1 MTYRK
6 VVSTVI
12 VNDDDAACVS
22 QEMSVLL
29 EQLQDEL
36 DMPSAEINDNEV
48 LEKLPAEYEK
58 WVEAQSGEG

>member
-22 QEMSVLL
+22 QEMTVLL
-29 EQLQDEL
+29 EQLQDQL
-36 DMPSAEINDNEV
+36 DMPSAEINDSEV
-48 LEKLPAEYEK
+48 LEKLPAEYDE
-58 WVEAQSGEG
+58 WVKAQADAR

>member
-22 QEMSVLL
+22 QEMTVLL
-29 EQLQDEL
+29 EQLQDQL
-36 DMPSAEINDNEV
+36 DSEV
-48 LEKLPAEYEK
+48 LETLPAEYDERVK
-58 WVEAQSGEG
+58 AQAG